1 MALYQPYKNPKT
13 EARDDAAIPDW
24 RAAAEARGRAAFEA
38 AVAAEPEPQPTPAR
52 RAARRP
58 VTKRKPAAKGER

>member
-1 MALYQPYKNPKT
+1 MLTPWPNHAAPS
-13 EARDDAAIPDW
+13 DAADFGAHSDW

-52 RAARRP
+52 RAARRL
-58 VTKRKPAAKGER
+58 VKRKPAAKGE

>member
-1 MALYQPYKNPKT
+1 MFLMRTEVDEKQTQAL
-13 EARDDAAIPDW
+13 DW

-38 AVAAEPEPQPTPAR
+38 AVAAEPESQPTPAR

-58 VTKRKPAAKGER
+58 VTKRKPAAKGE